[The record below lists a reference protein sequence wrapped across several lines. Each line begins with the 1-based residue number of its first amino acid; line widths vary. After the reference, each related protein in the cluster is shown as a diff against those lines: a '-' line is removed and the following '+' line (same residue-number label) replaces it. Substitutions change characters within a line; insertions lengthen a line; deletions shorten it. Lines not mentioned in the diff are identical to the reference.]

1 MVKSS
6 QRKKEEVGVFEST
19 EDIEVNKVLESST
32 SRLSVTSHDV
42 SVNDINDFEPRVSLV
57 LQSRDFSKLLLSLED
72 PFAANTIENFA
83 YRH

>member
-42 SVNDINDFEPRVSLV
+42 SVNDINVFEPRVSLV
-57 LQSRDFSKLLLSLED
+57 LQSRDLSKLLLSLED